1 MRRGKGF
8 TPMIKRRR
16 RRRRRLAVSSF
27 LVRMQV
33 IVPVIDFQR
42 FWLPLFLAL
51 AHHRSSVVQCLALIV
66 LSFLLS
72 STKTSRCCANPHNV
86 TGSRNGLS
94 VHWMVWENLGSV
106 ERAVESI
113 DLSFCRFS
121 RAWSNARP
129 SNHRVFVV
137 FFFLSFCWVRKVLI
151 RVVRREGNNRVSFR
165 GVVRINRNI
174 IYRYGCV
181 KFTTSRY
188 ELY

>member
-86 TGSRNGLS
+86 TGFRNGLS

-137 FFFLSFCWVRKVLI
+137 FFFCRFVEFEKYWSELWEEKVIIEFHSGESCELI
-151 RVVRREGNNRVSFR
+151 EILF
-165 GVVRINRNI
+165 ID
-174 IYRYGCV
+174 
-181 KFTTSRY
+181 TDA
-188 ELY
+188 